1 MSKDLKS
8 ILHWFNANKM
18 SLNVNKTE
26 VAIFRGK
33 GEVFDTGLKLKMC
46 CKKLYPSH
54 DVRYLGVYV
63 N

>member
-8 ILHWFNANKM
+8 LLHWFNANKI

-33 GEVFDTGLKLKMC
+33 GNVFGTDLKLKMC
-46 CKKLYPSH
+46 CKKLHPSH
-54 DVRYLGVYV
+54 HVRCLGVYV